1 MNRRQ
6 ALQLFGAGGAMA
18 AGTPLAAAQSSTRG
32 RGPVK
37 ITDVKTILV
46 QPGADYLVIVK
57 VLTSEP
63 GLYGIGCATHGE
75 RPLAVAT
82 AINEYLKP
90 FVLGKN
96 VEDIEDIWQSAY
108 VSSYFRSGVT
118 LNNALAGV
126 DGALW
131 DICGKRANMPV
142 YKLLG
147 GKLRAAV
154 PLYGHASAAELP
166 DLEDQVR
173 KYMQKGYRHLRV
185 QLAVP
190 GFTTYGANSKTS
202 DGNQAARPRGVTP
215 SPVFEPTPYVNN
227 VVRMFD
233 HLRSKI
239 GFDVDYI
246 HDVHERVPPA
256 QAIALAKAV
265 EPFRLFYLEDALA
278 PEDVAWFEKIRNVCS
293 TPLAMG
299 ELFVNRNEWLPLVAN
314 RWIDFIRCHIS
325 AIGGLS
331 LARKVQTT
339 CEMFGIRTAWHGPG
353 NVSPVGHTINMHLDL
368 VSYNFGI
375 QEENF
380 FSDKLREVFP
390 GTPEIAG
397 GYMYPNDKP
406 GWGIDID
413 EKVAAKNPYQDAGHN
428 RGNDRRMDGSIVRP

>member
-1 MNRRQ
+1 MNRRH
-6 ALQLFGAGGAMA
+6 AMQLFGAGL
-18 AGTPLAAAQSSTRG
+18 PAAALSAQTPKRASA
-32 RGPVK
+32 PIK
-37 ITDVKTILV
+37 ITDVQTILT
-46 QPGADYLVIVK
+46 QPGGDFLVVVK

-82 AINEYLKP
+82 AVNEYLKP
-90 FVLGKN
+90 FMVGKN
-96 VEDIEDIWQSAY
+96 PEDIEDIWQSAY
-108 VSSYFRSGVT
+108 VSSYFRGGVT

-147 GKLRAAV
+147 GKVRAAV
-154 PLYGHASAAELP
+154 PLYGHASAVELP
-166 DLEDQVR
+166 ALEDQVR
-173 KYMQKGYRHLRV
+173 KYIDKGYRHVRV

-190 GFTTYGANSKTS
+190 NFSGYGVNAPTAEAIQK
-202 DGNQAARPRGVTP
+202 ARPRGVQP

-227 VVRMFD
+227 TVKMFD
-233 HLRSKI
+233 YLRQKI
-239 GFDVDYI
+239 GFDVDYV
-246 HDVHERVPPA
+246 HDVHERLPPT

-331 LARKVQTT
+331 LARKVQAT
-339 CEMFGIRTAWHGPG
+339 CEMFGVRTAWHGPG
-353 NVSPVGHTINMHLDL
+353 NVSPVGHAINMHLDL
-368 VSYNFGI
+368 ASYNFGI
-375 QEENF
+375 QEENL
-380 FSDKLREVFP
+380 FSDRLREVFP
-390 GTPEIAG
+390 GTPEIEG
-397 GYMYPNDKP
+397 GYMYANDRP

-413 EKVAAKNPYQDAGHN
+413 EKVAAKYPFNGAGHG
-428 RGNDRRMDGSIVRP
+428 RGNDRRMDGTIVRP